1 MEDHKISFHV
11 NGEVIQATVSPN
23 QLLVDL
29 IRDQIGMTGTKKGC
43 DGGEC
48 GSCTVLMDGR
58 PIYSCLTLAI
68 QANGRQIM
76 TIEGLGSPTKLHPIQ
91 EAFLDAGAVQC
102 GYCSAGMMLS
112 TKALLESN
120 PSPSDQQIR
129 RGLLGNLCRCT
140 GWIKIFDAVKNAAA
154 KLQTEQ
160 GIE

>member
-1 MEDHKISFHV
+1 MGDHKISFHV

-48 GSCTVLMDGR
+48 GSCTVLLDGK

-68 QANGRQIM
+68 QANGHQIM
-76 TIEGLGSPTKLHPIQ
+76 TIEGLGSPVELHPIQ

-112 TKALLESN
+112 TKALLDEN
-120 PSPSDQQIR
+120 PRPSDQQIR

-140 GWIKIFDAVKNAAA
+140 GWIKIFDAVKSAAA
-154 KLQTEQ
+154 RLQTKQ